1 MHNSNVKKL
10 NAIYLVIFIAVLG
23 VFSLPPISQSL
34 DYHNFSDQR
43 QLLGIAHFWNVISN
57 LPFIAVSFIAVN
69 NLLNEGSLKY
79 PKKLFLSYLVFFVGV
94 GVIGIGSIYYHLQPK
109 NETLLW
115 DRLPMTIAF
124 MAFMTVIIG
133 EYISEKAVSTALIPL
148 VLIGIISVIY
158 WYITEQAGQGDLRP
172 YALVQFLPIVI
183 IPMVLLMFPSRYTH
197 TIYLWGVLAVYV
209 LAKVFELFD
218 NNLFNLV
225 GMGGHAIKHVISAI
239 GPYLFFLALKKRE
252 CIGEK

>member
-10 NAIYLVIFIAVLG
+10 NAIYLVIIIAVLG
-23 VFSLPPISQSL
+23 VFSLSPIPQSL

-57 LPFIAVSFIAVN
+57 LPFIAVSFIAVK

-94 GVIGIGSIYYHLQPK
+94 GVIGIGSIYYHLQLN

-124 MAFMTVIIG
+124 MAFMSIIIG
-133 EYISEKAVSTALIPL
+133 EYISEKVASTALIPL

-172 YALVQFLPIVI
+172 YALVQFLPMVI
-183 IPMVLLMFPSRYTH
+183 IPMVLLMFPARYTH
-197 TIYLWGVLAVYV
+197 TIYLWGMLAVYV

-225 GMGGHAIKHVISAI
+225 GMGGHAIKHVFSAI
-239 GPYLFFLALKKRE
+239 GPYLFFLALRKRE